1 METLAIAE
9 SMHYNYIK
17 IINHSYSEMCI
28 LPTRRNRQN
37 EEQGW
42 LNGLYGHAGN
52 KAEYIQSRG

>member
-9 SMHYNYIK
+9 TMHYNYIK

-28 LPTRRNRQN
+28 LPTRRKSSKRGTGVV
-37 EEQGW
+37 EW
-42 LNGLYGHAGN
+42 TLGHAGN